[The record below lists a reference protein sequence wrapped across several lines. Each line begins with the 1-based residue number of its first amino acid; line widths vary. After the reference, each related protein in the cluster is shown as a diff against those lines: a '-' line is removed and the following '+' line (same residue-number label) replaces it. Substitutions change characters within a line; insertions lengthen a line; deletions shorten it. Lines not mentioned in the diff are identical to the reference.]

1 MKKLF
6 ISSVIAVLACL
17 ISFDLFAAECT
28 GISFDPALDYYT
40 EDDEETGY
48 TYYYPNSLETIYLE
62 GIPEEYIGLLSLG
75 FYSNSQSQSWTSYAS
90 VGTYD
95 LGSGDNSNYS
105 SCHQCVMLDLYD
117 LNNDYAY
124 VSTFYQ
130 QEGTLK
136 VTRTDFV
143 TNDHYYYEGL
153 LSVKLAEAE
162 IDEESLETSFVENGD
177 CYEIESAAWT
187 VFPDDGDTGSDDPTD
202 TGSEDPTDTGSD
214 EPGEC
219 TGISFDPALDY
230 YTEDDE
236 ETGYTYYYPN
246 SLETIYL
253 EGLPEEYIGLLSL
266 GFYSGSQSES
276 WTNYAAVG
284 TYDLA
289 SGDNG
294 DYSSC
299 HQCVML
305 DLYDLNN
312 DYAYVSSFFQ
322 QEGTLKVT
330 RTDFVAN
337 DHYYYEGVLS
347 VKLAEAEID
356 EETYESE
363 FVENGAC
370 FEIESAAWT
379 VFPDEGDSGSEDPTD
394 TGSEPTDTGSEPT
407 DTGSEDP
414 TDTGSEPTDTGSE
427 DPTDTGSEDP
437 TDTGSETTDTG
448 SEDPTDTGSETTDT
462 GSETTDTGSE
472 TTDTGN
478 EPSDG
483 NTEPAEDDEDSS
495 GCALVTL

>member
-28 GISFDPALDYYT
+28 GISFDPTLDYYT

-117 LNNDYAY
+117 WNNDYAY
-124 VSTFYQ
+124 VSSFYQ
-130 QEGTLK
+130 KEGTLK
-136 VTRTDFV
+136 ITRTDFV
-143 TNDHYYYEGL
+143 ANDHYYYEGL

-162 IDEESLETSFVENGD
+162 IDEESFETSFVENGD

-187 VFPDDGDTGSDDPTD
+187 VFPDDGDTGSD
-202 TGSEDPTDTGSD
+202 DPTDTGSD

-437 TDTGSETTDTG
+437 TDTGSE
-448 SEDPTDTGSETTDT
+448 DPTDTGDTEVPGDGGDTGTEPTDT
-462 GSETTDTGSE
+462 GS
-472 TTDTGN
+472 
-478 EPSDG
+478 
-483 NTEPAEDDEDSS
+483 DDEPTDGDNTPTDEGKKSS